1 MKIDKI
7 AEDIRALFE
16 ESIDS
21 SQSCGVE
28 YTDLSDIVAV
38 TIYEESEEVEYDLD
52 NIDKSLIEVAGFIIS
67 KSRIYID
74 HLNKDYKYDIDLKLF
89 QNILDVFN

>member
-28 YTDLSDIVAV
+28 YDIGNDYISIS
-38 TIYEESEEVEYDLD
+38 IYDENEDIEYDLE
-52 NIDKSLIEVAGFIIS
+52 NIDESLIEVVRFVINKLGI
-67 KSRIYID
+67 RIEY
-74 HLNKDYKYDIDLKLF
+74 LNEDYQYDIDLRMF
-89 QNILDVFN
+89 QNILDIFN